1 MAVKAKA
8 EITLSRIID
17 IESVTRYYLLQSS
30 TASAPSKP
38 TANPP
43 GGNWKTT
50 EPSYTSG
57 STNTLYFVDLTVMTN
72 GTFSY
77 SAVSKSSSYEAAK
90 EAWNK
95 ANNAQSTADGA
106 NTKAD
111 NLSKNITSLAVSNL
125 IANGYGTEKSNYN
138 FDGWTFDGTEV
149 YNGCPSFKLA
159 STVTSIYLGV
169 NLIPIDVSKSYEFS
183 MNLKAVGSEKIY
195 LGWDEWDIDRK
206 YISPTYCYAFGDTTT
221 TLAKE
226 LKNGDTVVY
235 LTSTSA
241 WHSTTAAHQLGLI
254 FWNYKDST
262 GYQYPEGVY
271 SRNAWTNIYTF
282 ANVNKTNNTI
292 TLNKAWS
299 YGTFPVGTKVS
310 QTNSAGHKYRNYVNT
325 TVPTEWTN
333 TSFAL
338 KDIQP
343 DYGCSEGKFSP
354 AAKYVNF
361 MMLHNY
367 GGTSSATTYVNSVRF
382 SDTTMAEAI
391 ESTNDDIERVS
402 QELSARLGEAES
414 AIANLGDSISMLVQ
428 DSSGASLMEQ
438 TENGWIFSMGETLAQ
453 IQETVDKLKAI
464 EDDVDAQG
472 GDVEALRTAVTNL
485 ENLNSYIRITTS
497 GNAPCI
503 ELGNDSSFKV
513 RITNT
518 SIDFMDGT
526 SIPAYISNQSLKI
539 DKAEVE
545 NELAF
550 GGFAFKERDNGNMG
564 LIWKG

>member
-77 SAVSKSSSYEAAK
+77 STVSKSSSYEAAK

-138 FDGWTFDGTEV
+138 FGGWTFDGTEV
-149 YNGCPSFKLA
+149 YNGCPSFKRA
-159 STVTSIYLGV
+159 STNAQIYLGT
-169 NLIPIDVSKSYEFS
+169 NLIPIDVTKSYEFS
-183 MNLKAVGSEKIY
+183 MNLKAVGSEKLY

-206 YISPTYCYAFGDTTT
+206 YISPAYCYSYSDTTT
-221 TLAKE
+221 TLAKD

-241 WHSTTAAHQLGLI
+241 WHSTTVSHQLGLI

-282 ANVNKTNNTI
+282 DNVDKTNNKI

-299 YGTFPVGTKVS
+299 GGTFPAGTKVS
-310 QTNSAGHKYRNYVNT
+310 QTNSAGHKYRNYIDTNA
-325 TVPTEWTN
+325 PTEWTN
-333 TSFAL
+333 TSFTL
-338 KDIQP
+338 KDVQS
-343 DYGCSEGKFSP
+343 DYGWNECKFSP

-361 MMLHNY
+361 VLLHNY

-438 TENGWIFSMGETLAQ
+438 TENGWVFSMGETLSQ
-453 IQETVDKLKAI
+453 IQETVNKLKAL

-503 ELGNDSSFKV
+503 ELGNHGSFKV

-526 SIPAYISNQSLKI
+526 SIPAYINNQSLKI

-545 NELAF
+545 DELAF